1 MIARHPE
8 TALVPYMRGELEG
21 EERARVARHLED
33 CPSCRQAVGDAA
45 AALGELVRRVEEI
58 PPPDP
63 VIYRAQL
70 HRKLDARQRAGAGGG
85 AEPRWWRRPRIVGLS
100 IGALGAVAAALLLIF
115 TMHQGAGVAPPPLDQ
130 LAAQDAAMQ
139 VGTMQEAAMTGAD
152 VGLLRDYPMV
162 EHLDLLENYDV
173 IAHLD
178 DVSPSAPASDENR
191 S

>member
-1 MIARHPE
+1 MITRHPE

-21 EERARVARHLED
+21 EERVRVARHLEG
-33 CPSCRQAVGDAA
+33 CASCRQAAGDGVV
-45 AALGELVRRVEEI
+45 ALEDLARSVEEI

-63 VIYRAQL
+63 AIYRAQL
-70 HRKLDARQRAGAGGG
+70 HRKLDARHRAGAGAA
-85 AEPRWWRRPRIVGLS
+85 AEPRWWRPRIVGLS
-100 IGALGAVAAALLLIF
+100 IGALGAAAAALFLVF
-115 TMHQGAGVAPPPLDQ
+115 TMHQGARIAPPPLDQ

-178 DVSPSAPASDENR
+178 EVSPSAPASDENR

>member
-1 MIARHPE
+1 MA
-8 TALVPYMRGELEG
+8 
-21 EERARVARHLED
+21 
-33 CPSCRQAVGDAA
+33 
-45 AALGELVRRVEEI
+45 
-58 PPPDP
+58 
-63 VIYRAQL
+63 
-70 HRKLDARQRAGAGGG
+70 
-85 AEPRWWRRPRIVGLS
+85 GLS
-100 IGALGAVAAALLLIF
+100 IGALGAAVAALLLIF
-115 TMHQGAGVAPPPLDQ
+115 TMYHGVRVAPPPLDQ

-178 DVSPSAPASDENR
+178 EVSPSAPASDENR